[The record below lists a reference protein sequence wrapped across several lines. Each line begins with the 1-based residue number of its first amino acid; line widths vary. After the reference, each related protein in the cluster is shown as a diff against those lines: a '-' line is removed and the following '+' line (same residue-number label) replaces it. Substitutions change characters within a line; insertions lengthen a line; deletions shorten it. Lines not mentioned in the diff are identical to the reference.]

1 MSMPAR
7 LLHTPAMNHA
17 ALNDSGSQRLPDS
30 TTELSRRNFL
40 LRTSAYAGA
49 AALAR
54 PFAGLAQTAS
64 RKIRVGIVGG
74 RFGAGFQ
81 FHEHPDCIVEAV
93 SDLRPERLARLKKVY
108 KCAKGYES
116 LEKLILDKQVDAV
129 FLATPAPDHVP
140 HSVMTLKAG
149 KHVLCAVPAA
159 MNLEECQTLIDT
171 VKRTGLTYMMAET
184 SYWQQPTIS
193 VRKFYEQG
201 KFGALFRTASV
212 YHHPGLEVLYFEESK
227 PTWRH
232 GLPPML
238 YPTHCTA
245 HLIGV
250 TGERLTEVTCVGWG
264 DNDPIL
270 KGNPYNNPFW
280 NETAQ
285 FKTDR
290 GNTMGVEVWWRG
302 AQRGGERAN
311 WFGSKMSFF
320 SADPNHSA
328 KPTAT
333 LVRAAGQTEKDD
345 GGFERQLA
353 AFEEYTVPQWWKTD
367 MLPEPLRHDSG
378 HHGSHTF
385 ITHEFID
392 ALVQGRK
399 PAVDVYEA
407 VAYTAP
413 GIVAHQSALKGG
425 EGLKVPSFDPAT
437 KR

>member
-1 MSMPAR
+1 MMTEKHR
-7 LLHTPAMNHA
+7 LY
-17 ALNDSGSQRLPDS
+17 SVGSS
-30 TTELSRRNFL
+30 LSRRHFI
-40 LRTSAYAGA
+40 LRAGA
-49 AALAR
+49 AVGAAAVAS
-54 PFAGLAQTAS
+54 PFRGRTQTTAK
-64 RKIRVGIVGG
+64 KIRVGIVGG

-81 FHEHPDCIVEAV
+81 FHEHPDCVVEAV
-93 SDLRPERLARLKKVY
+93 SDLRPERLSRLKKVY

-129 FLATPAPDHVP
+129 FIATPAPDHVP

-149 KHVLCAVPAA
+149 KHVLSAVPAA
-159 MNLEECQTLIDT
+159 MTLEECDQLVSA
-171 VKRTGLTYMMAET
+171 VKRSGLTYMMGET
-184 SYWQQPTIS
+184 SYWQQHTIS
-193 VRKFYEQG
+193 ARKFYQEG
-201 KFGALFRTASV
+201 KFGSLFRTMSV
-212 YHHPGLEVLYFEESK
+212 YHHPGLESLYFENGK
-227 PTWRH
+227 RTWRH

-245 HLIGV
+245 HLVGV
-250 TGERLTEVTCVGWG
+250 TGERLTEVSCIGWG
-264 DNDPIL
+264 DGDPIC
-270 KGNPYNNPFW
+270 KDNAYNNPFW

-285 FKTDR
+285 FKTSK

-302 AQRGGERAN
+302 AQRGGERAS
-311 WFGSKMSFF
+311 WYGDKMSFF
-320 SADPNHSA
+320 CANPNHSA
-328 KPTAT
+328 KPTPT
-333 LVRAAGQTEKDD
+333 IVRSAGQTEKDE
-345 GGFERQLA
+345 GGFVRQLA

-392 ALVQGRK
+392 AVVKGRK

-425 EGLKVPSFDPAT
+425 EHLKVPSFDPAT
-437 KR
+437 KG